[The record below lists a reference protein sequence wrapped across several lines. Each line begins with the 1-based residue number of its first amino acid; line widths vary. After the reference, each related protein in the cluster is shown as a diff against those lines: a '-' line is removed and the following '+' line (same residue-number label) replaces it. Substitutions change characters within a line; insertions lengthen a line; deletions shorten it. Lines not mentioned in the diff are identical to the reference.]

1 MNRFRKTKVI
11 AYWILFAFF
20 VIQFFI
26 NLFTARMTAV
36 YVVFMGIAFLIAV
49 YFTGRYKTE
58 HHEGIKAVAA
68 EDNMKE
74 DLGMEPKETEDV
86 PQEESPSSDKWPV

>member
-11 AYWILFAFF
+11 AYWILFTFF

-26 NLFTARMTAV
+26 NLFAARMTAV

-58 HHEGIKAVAA
+58 HHERIKEAA
-68 EDNMKE
+68 EANMKE
-74 DLGMEPKETEDV
+74 DLEMEPKETEDV
-86 PQEESPSSDKWPV
+86 PQEESPLSDKWPV